1 MTPRH
6 ERAFDALGLVALKL
20 ALGAW
25 VLHTG
30 FSHVSDD
37 DYSRTA
43 IAEAF
48 AHAPRLD
55 PSGTSW
61 LPFPFWIEGF
71 SMMAAGRSLA
81 VARAVAVALGAA
93 TAIAPYLASR
103 VAGMSRGA
111 ALIAS
116 IVAMS
121 FPYGAWLGVATVP
134 EGWAGAVTAA
144 ALIGMGQARLRP
156 WCAAALLAAS
166 LSRYEAWAACAVFA
180 AFCTMQGA
188 RRSPGTTP
196 VIEAACVLGATA
208 GPLAWMAWN
217 AHAHGSPLHFLARVA
232 TFRQAAGLASVPL
245 ADKLLGYPRAL
256 LTDTA
261 EAGFLGLAGLLGIA
275 ASPSLRKRWAWVAVA
290 AGAILAFLVAGDL
303 GDGAPTHHPARA
315 LSAVWWLTAAMGV
328 DTLAAGA
335 ARLEGRPQVA
345 ARALGG
351 ALVLAWLALLPGR
364 LRDAPG
370 ETDSERRDAQI
381 ARGLSMRARSVGAVE
396 ITPCAFEHFA
406 LLAAWGAPERASIH
420 ARTGAPVTD
429 ACPLVEERL
438 PNADAQNPN

>member
-30 FSHVSDD
+30 FTHVSDD

-43 IAEAF
+43 IAETF

-61 LPFPFWIEGF
+61 LPFPFWFEGF
-71 SMMAAGRSLA
+71 VMLTAGRSLA

-93 TAIAPYLASR
+93 TVTFPYLATR
-103 VAGMSRGA
+103 AAGMSRGA
-111 ALIAS
+111 ALVAS

-134 EGWAGAVTAA
+134 EGWVGALTAA
-144 ALIGMGQARLRP
+144 ALIGMGQDRLRP
-156 WCAAALLAAS
+156 WCTGALVAAS

-180 AFCTMQGA
+180 AFYATRGT

-196 VIEAACVLGATA
+196 AADVACAVGAA
-208 GPLAWMAWN
+208 MGPLTWMAWN
-217 AHAHGSPLHFLARVA
+217 AHAHGSPLHFLTRVA

-245 ADKLLGYPRAL
+245 ADKVLGYPRAL
-256 LTDTA
+256 LADTP
-261 EAGFLGLAGLLGIA
+261 EAGILGLVGLVGIA
-275 ASPSLRKRWAWVAVA
+275 ASPSLRARWAWVAVA

-315 LSAVWWLTAAMGV
+315 LSAVWWLAAAMGV

-335 ARLEGRPQVA
+335 ARLEGRPKAA
-345 ARALGG
+345 ARAVGG

-370 ETDSERRDAQI
+370 ETDWERRDAQI
-381 ARGLSMRARSVGAVE
+381 ARGLSLRARNVGAAE

-406 LLAAWGAPERASIH
+406 LLAAWGAPERARIN
-420 ARTGAPVTD
+420 ARTGAPVTGE
-429 ACPLVEERL
+429 CPRVEER
-438 PNADAQNPN
+438 